1 MTINPID
8 YSVLCLLIPPLGLF
22 AAIAAAL
29 IKPAIGLGKTAISRL
44 SNPKRDI
51 FGRHKRPGTPDPIQE
66 GLGKT
71 ITVASRNIQ
80 DSTQRSTSAI
90 MSNIGLGPKPISK
103 SNIALIVAA
112 AVVILVLTKR

>member
-1 MTINPID
+1 MTINPAD

-22 AAIAAAL
+22 AAIAATL
-29 IKPAIGLGKTAISRL
+29 VKPVIGLGKTVASRL
-44 SNPKRDI
+44 NDPSRDI
-51 FGRHKRPGTPDPIQE
+51 FGRSKSPGTPDPIQE

-71 ITVASRNIQ
+71 ITVASKNIQ

-90 MSNIGLGPKPISK
+90 MSNIGLGPKPITK

-112 AVVILVLTKR
+112 AVVILVLAKR